1 MTPHYLYSLDL
12 DRLPSL
18 ESDFL
23 IVGSGIAGLFAAYK
37 AGKHGSVLVVT
48 KQRAEDSNTER
59 AQGGIAAAV
68 DEADS
73 PVLHL
78 EDTLEA
84 GAGFCDAGTVE
95 ILVTEGPLRVMELV
109 DLGVRFDREGSAWDL
124 GREGAHRR
132 RRILHASDA
141 TGGEVARALIREC
154 RSDPRITLREG
165 CCLVDFL
172 RHPRSGCC
180 VGALM
185 LDCQTGG
192 FMVCRAPV
200 VIAATGGAGQ
210 LYQNTT
216 NPTVATGDGAA
227 AAYRAG
233 AELMDM
239 EFVQFHP
246 TVLAMTNT
254 PRFLI
259 SEAVRGEGA
268 LLRNVRGERF
278 MPRYHQM
285 AELAPRDVVTR
296 AIIREMQETQTGH
309 VLLDI
314 SQFEPDVF
322 QARFPNIS
330 NTCRQY
336 GLDLSKGYIPV
347 APATHYIMGGIKT
360 GSDGETNTPGLYAC
374 GEVACNG
381 VHGANRLAS
390 NSLLEGLVFGA
401 RAVDAGWRYM
411 NERCWVGDER
421 ERVPAPGLMPD
432 LKRALCAPHSFRPC
446 TPYSVRSGRSPGAE
460 DRRTGGGGGCALAPV
475 FRIQQAGRSPDA
487 EDEEEGENESLP
499 ARRECGAQHIPTL
512 TSIDGRQNWTSLT
525 ADLYDWQEIA
535 ERVRAIMWDK
545 VGIIRQDQTLAQ
557 AAVALDRIDR
567 EIASLAPT
575 RSAVEAVNL
584 LTLGR
589 LAVSA
594 AQMRTESRGGH
605 FRSDYPSRDDVCWLR
620 HIIFEA

>member
-1 MTPHYLYSLDL
+1 MTPHYLFSLEL
-12 DRLPSL
+12 DRLPTL

-37 AGKHGSVLVVT
+37 AGKLGSVLVVT
-48 KQRAEDSNTER
+48 KQRAEDSNTEM

-68 DEADS
+68 DETDS

-84 GAGFCDAGTVE
+84 GAGLCDAGAVE
-95 ILVTEGPLRVMELV
+95 IMVTEGPLRVMELV
-109 DLGVRFDREGSAWDL
+109 ELGVRFDREGSAWDL

-154 RSDPRITLREG
+154 RSDRNITLREG

-172 RHPRSGCC
+172 RHPHSGRC

-185 LDCQTGG
+185 LDSQSGG
-192 FMVCRAPV
+192 FVVCRAPV

-210 LYQNTT
+210 LYRNTT
-216 NPTVATGDGAA
+216 NPSVATGDGAA

-246 TVLAMTNT
+246 TALAMPNA
-254 PRFLI
+254 PHFLI

-296 AIIREMQETQTGH
+296 AIIREMQETQASH

-314 SQFEPDVF
+314 SQFEPDRF

-330 NTCRQY
+330 NTCRKY
-336 GLDLSKGYIPV
+336 GLDLDKGYIPV
-347 APATHYIMGGIKT
+347 APATHYIMGGIRT

-374 GEVACNG
+374 GEVACSG

-401 RAVDAGWRYM
+401 RAVAAGWRYLQ
-411 NERCWVGDER
+411 NERARAGCPLGA
-421 ERVPAPGLMPD
+421 APTG
-432 LKRALCAPHSFRPC
+432 
-446 TPYSVRSGRSPGAE
+446 PGTA
-460 DRRTGGGGGCALAPV
+460 ALAGAVTGSSEPV
-475 FRIQQAGRSPDA
+475 NANNNLTSHL
-487 EDEEEGENESLP
+487 LP
-499 ARRECGAQHIPTL
+499 L
-512 TSIDGRQNWTSLT
+512 TSIDGRQDWTSLT
-525 ADLYDWQEIA
+525 ADPYDWRETA

-545 VGIIRQDQTLAQ
+545 VGIIRQGRDLTQ
-557 AAVALDRIDR
+557 AAFELNRIDR
-567 EIASLAPT
+567 EIASLTPT
-575 RSAVEAVNL
+575 RSAVETVNL

-589 LAVSA
+589 LAVAA

-605 FRSDYPSRDDVCWLR
+605 FRGDFPSRDDVYWLR
-620 HIIFEA
+620 HIIFQS

>member
-1 MTPHYLYSLDL
+1 MTPHYLFSLEL
-12 DRLPSL
+12 DQLPTL

-37 AGKHGSVLVVT
+37 AGKLGSVLVVT
-48 KQRAEDSNTER
+48 KQRAEDSNTEM

-68 DEADS
+68 DENDS

-78 EDTLEA
+78 EDTLDA
-84 GAGFCDAGTVE
+84 GAGLCDAGAVE

-109 DLGVRFDREGSAWDL
+109 ELGVRFDREGSAWDL

-154 RSDPRITLREG
+154 RSDRNITLREG
-165 CCLVDFL
+165 CYLVDFL
-172 RHPRSGCC
+172 RHPHSGHC

-185 LDCQTGG
+185 LDSKSGG
-192 FMVCRAPV
+192 FVVCRAPV
-200 VIAATGGAGQ
+200 VIVATGGAGQ
-210 LYQNTT
+210 LYRNTT
-216 NPTVATGDGAA
+216 NPSVATGDGAA

-246 TVLAMTNT
+246 TALAMSNA
-254 PRFLI
+254 PHFLI

-296 AIIREMQETQTGH
+296 AIIREMQETQANH

-314 SQFEPDVF
+314 SQFEPDRF

-330 NTCRQY
+330 STCRKF
-336 GLDLSKGYIPV
+336 GLDLDKGYIPV
-347 APATHYIMGGIKT
+347 APATHYIMGGIRT

-374 GEVACNG
+374 GEVACSG

-401 RAVDAGWRYM
+401 RAVAAGWRYLQ
-411 NERCWVGDER
+411 NEKCEVNSRHARYAG
-421 ERVPAPGLMPD
+421 PGI
-432 LKRALCAPHSFRPC
+432 A
-446 TPYSVRSGRSPGAE
+446 
-460 DRRTGGGGGCALAPV
+460 ALAG
-475 FRIQQAGRSPDA
+475 A
-487 EDEEEGENESLP
+487 EEEG
-499 ARRECGAQHIPTL
+499 I
-512 TSIDGRQNWTSLT
+512 
-525 ADLYDWQEIA
+525 
-535 ERVRAIMWDK
+535 
-545 VGIIRQDQTLAQ
+545 
-557 AAVALDRIDR
+557 
-567 EIASLAPT
+567 
-575 RSAVEAVNL
+575 
-584 LTLGR
+584 
-589 LAVSA
+589 
-594 AQMRTESRGGH
+594 GGG
-605 FRSDYPSRDDVCWLR
+605 
-620 HIIFEA
+620 

>member
-1 MTPHYLYSLDL
+1 MTPHYLYSLEL

-37 AGKHGSVLVVT
+37 AGQYGSVLVVT

-154 RSDPRITLREG
+154 RSDPRIILREG

-172 RHPRSGCC
+172 RHPRSGRC

-185 LDCQTGG
+185 LDSQTGG
-192 FMVCRAPV
+192 FVVCRAPV
-200 VIAATGGAGQ
+200 VIVATGGAGQ

-254 PRFLI
+254 PHFLI

-285 AELAPRDVVTR
+285 AELAPRDVVSR
-296 AIIREMQETQTGH
+296 AIIREMQETQAGH

-314 SQFEPDVF
+314 SQWEPDRF
-322 QARFPNIS
+322 QTRFPNIS

-336 GLDLSKGYIPV
+336 GLDLGKGYIPV

-401 RAVDAGWRYM
+401 RAVDAGWRYL
-411 NERCWVGDER
+411 NERCGAGGER
-421 ERVPAPGLMPD
+421 RWVPASGLTPGL
-432 LKRALCAPHSFRPC
+432 K
-446 TPYSVRSGRSPGAE
+446 
-460 DRRTGGGGGCALAPV
+460 
-475 FRIQQAGRSPDA
+475 
-487 EDEEEGENESLP
+487 
-499 ARRECGAQHIPTL
+499 ECGVQHLPPL
-512 TSIDGRQNWTSLT
+512 TSIEGRQNWTSLT
-525 ADLYDWQEIA
+525 PDLYDWQEIA

-545 VGIIRQDQTLAQ
+545 VGIIRQAQTLAQ

-605 FRSDYPSRDDVCWLR
+605 FRSDFPSRDDVYWLR
-620 HIIFEA
+620 HIIFET

>member
-1 MTPHYLYSLDL
+1 MTPHYLFSLQL
-12 DRLPSL
+12 DGLPTL

-37 AGKHGSVLVVT
+37 AGKLGSVLVVT
-48 KQRAEDSNTER
+48 KQRAEDSNTEM

-68 DEADS
+68 DETDS
-73 PVLHL
+73 SVLHL

-84 GAGFCDAGTVE
+84 GAGLCDVAAVE
-95 ILVTEGPLRVMELV
+95 VMVTEGPLRVMELV
-109 DLGVRFDREGSAWDL
+109 ELGVRFDREGSAWDL

-172 RHPRSGCC
+172 RHPRSGRC

-185 LDCQTGG
+185 LDSQSGG
-192 FMVCRAPV
+192 FVVCRAPV
-200 VIAATGGAGQ
+200 VIVATGGAGQ
-210 LYQNTT
+210 LYRNTT
-216 NPTVATGDGAA
+216 NPSVATGDGAA

-246 TVLAMTNT
+246 TALAMTNA

-285 AELAPRDVVTR
+285 AELAPRDVVAR
-296 AIIREMQETQTGH
+296 AINREMQETQADH

-314 SQFEPDVF
+314 SQLEPQRF

-330 NTCRQY
+330 NACRKY
-336 GLDLSKGYIPV
+336 GLDLDKGYIPV
-347 APATHYIMGGIKT
+347 APATHYIMGGIRT
-360 GSDGETNTPGLYAC
+360 GSDGETNIPGLYAC
-374 GEVACNG
+374 GEVACSG

-401 RAVDAGWRYM
+401 RAVAAGWRYLS
-411 NERCWVGDER
+411 EKCE
-421 ERVPAPGLMPD
+421 A
-432 LKRALCAPHSFRPC
+432 
-446 TPYSVRSGRSPGAE
+446 
-460 DRRTGGGGGCALAPV
+460 
-475 FRIQQAGRSPDA
+475 
-487 EDEEEGENESLP
+487 
-499 ARRECGAQHIPTL
+499 HIPHP
-512 TSIDGRQNWTSLT
+512 TSIEGRQDWTSLT
-525 ADLYDWQEIA
+525 PDLYDWRETA
-535 ERVRAIMWDK
+535 DRVRVIMWNRA
-545 VGIIRQDQTLAQ
+545 GIIRQGWELAQ
-557 AAVALDRIDR
+557 AAFELNRIDR

-575 RSAVEAVNL
+575 RSAVETVNL

-589 LAVSA
+589 LTVDA
-594 AQMRTESRGGH
+594 AALRTESRGGH
-605 FRSDYPSRDDVCWLR
+605 FRGDFPSRDDVYWLR
-620 HIIFEA
+620 HIIFQS

>member
-1 MTPHYLYSLDL
+1 MTPHYLFSLEL
-12 DRLPSL
+12 DRLPTL

-37 AGKHGSVLVVT
+37 AGKLGSVLVVT
-48 KQRAEDSNTER
+48 KQRAEDSNTEM

-68 DEADS
+68 DETDS

-84 GAGFCDAGTVE
+84 GAGLCDAGAVE
-95 ILVTEGPLRVMELV
+95 IMVTEGPLRVMELV
-109 DLGVRFDREGSAWDL
+109 ELGVRFDREGSAWDL

-154 RSDPRITLREG
+154 RSDRNITLREG
-165 CCLVDFL
+165 CYLVDFL
-172 RHPRSGCC
+172 RHPHSGRC

-185 LDCQTGG
+185 LDSKSGG
-192 FMVCRAPV
+192 FVVCRAPV

-210 LYQNTT
+210 LYRNTT
-216 NPTVATGDGAA
+216 NPSVATGDGAA

-246 TVLAMTNT
+246 TALAMPNA
-254 PRFLI
+254 PHFLI

-296 AIIREMQETQTGH
+296 AIIREMQETQVSH

-314 SQFEPDVF
+314 SQFEPDRF

-330 NTCRQY
+330 STCRKY
-336 GLDLSKGYIPV
+336 GLDLDKGYIPV
-347 APATHYIMGGIKT
+347 APATHYIMGGIRT

-374 GEVACNG
+374 GEVACSG

-401 RAVDAGWRYM
+401 RAVAAGWRYLQ
-411 NERCWVGDER
+411 NEGARAVSSGPGTAALAGARQGGR
-421 ERVPAPGLMPD
+421 EGIGGADVQACFPVRRFLPGRAVSPDTAAPGAVTGSSEPANANNNLTSH
-432 LKRALCAPHSFRPC
+432 L
-446 TPYSVRSGRSPGAE
+446 SP
-460 DRRTGGGGGCALAPV
+460 
-475 FRIQQAGRSPDA
+475 
-487 EDEEEGENESLP
+487 
-499 ARRECGAQHIPTL
+499 L
-512 TSIDGRQNWTSLT
+512 TSIDGRQDWTSLT
-525 ADLYDWQEIA
+525 ADLYDWRETA
-535 ERVRAIMWDK
+535 ERVRAIMWNK
-545 VGIIRQDQTLAQ
+545 VGIIRQGRDLAQ
-557 AAVALDRIDR
+557 AAVELNRIDR
-567 EIASLAPT
+567 EIASLTPT
-575 RSAVEAVNL
+575 RSAVETVNL

-589 LAVSA
+589 LAVAA

-605 FRSDYPSRDDVCWLR
+605 FRGDFPSRDDVYWLR
-620 HIIFEA
+620 HIIFQS

>member
-1 MTPHYLYSLDL
+1 MTPHYLYSLEL
-12 DRLPSL
+12 DQLPSL

-37 AGKHGSVLVVT
+37 AGKLGSVLVVT

-84 GAGFCDAGTVE
+84 GAGLCNAGTVE
-95 ILVTEGPLRVMELV
+95 ILVTEGPMRVMELV
-109 DLGVRFDREGSAWDL
+109 ELGVRFDREGSAWDL

-141 TGGEVARALIREC
+141 TGREVARALIREC

-172 RHPRSGCC
+172 RHPRNGRC

-185 LDCQTGG
+185 LDGQTGG
-192 FMVCRAPV
+192 FVVCRAPV
-200 VIAATGGAGQ
+200 VIVATGGAGQ
-210 LYQNTT
+210 LYRNTT

-246 TVLAMTNT
+246 TVLAMPNA
-254 PRFLI
+254 PPFLI

-278 MPRYHQM
+278 MPRSHQM

-296 AIIREMQETQTGH
+296 AIIKEMRETQVDH

-314 SQFEPDVF
+314 SQFEPGLF
-322 QARFPNIS
+322 QTRFPNIS
-330 NTCRQY
+330 STCRQY
-336 GLDLSKGYIPV
+336 GLDLDKGYIPV
-347 APATHYIMGGIKT
+347 APATHYIMGGIRT

-374 GEVACNG
+374 GEVACSG

-401 RAVDAGWRYM
+401 RAVAAGWRYLQH
-411 NERCWVGDER
+411 GKR
-421 ERVPAPGLMPD
+421 EAGSGMWEKEGVAAIEGRQD
-432 LKRALCAPHSFRPC
+432 W
-446 TPYSVRSGRSPGAE
+446 RS
-460 DRRTGGGGGCALAPV
+460 LAP
-475 FRIQQAGRSPDA
+475 
-487 EDEEEGENESLP
+487 
-499 ARRECGAQHIPTL
+499 
-512 TSIDGRQNWTSLT
+512 
-525 ADLYDWQEIA
+525 DLYDWRETA

-545 VGIIRQDQTLAQ
+545 VGIIRQGPGLTQ
-557 AAVALDRIDR
+557 AAMELDRIDR

-589 LAVSA
+589 LTVAA

-605 FRSDYPSRDDVCWLR
+605 FRGDFPSRDDVFWLR

>member
-1 MTPHYLYSLDL
+1 
-12 DRLPSL
+12 
-18 ESDFL
+18 
-23 IVGSGIAGLFAAYK
+23 V
-37 AGKHGSVLVVT
+37 
-48 KQRAEDSNTER
+48 
-59 AQGGIAAAV
+59 
-68 DEADS
+68 
-73 PVLHL
+73 
-78 EDTLEA
+78 
-84 GAGFCDAGTVE
+84 
-95 ILVTEGPLRVMELV
+95 
-109 DLGVRFDREGSAWDL
+109 
-124 GREGAHRR
+124 
-132 RRILHASDA
+132 
-141 TGGEVARALIREC
+141 
-154 RSDPRITLREG
+154 
-165 CCLVDFL
+165 
-172 RHPRSGCC
+172 
-180 VGALM
+180 
-185 LDCQTGG
+185 
-192 FMVCRAPV
+192 VCRAPV
-200 VIAATGGAGQ
+200 VIVATGGAGQ

-246 TVLAMTNT
+246 TVLAMTNA
-254 PRFLI
+254 PHFLI

-296 AIIREMQETQTGH
+296 AIIREMQETQAGH

-314 SQFEPDVF
+314 SQLEPDRF
-322 QARFPNIS
+322 QTRFPNIS
-330 NTCRQY
+330 STCRQY
-336 GLDLSKGYIPV
+336 GLDLGKGYIPV

-401 RAVDAGWRYM
+401 RAVAAGWRYLQSGKW
-411 NERCWVGDER
+411 ERGSGKWER
-421 ERVPAPGLMPD
+421 EGIGFANANQNLASSASGLTPGL
-432 LKRALCAPHSFRPC
+432 K
-446 TPYSVRSGRSPGAE
+446 
-460 DRRTGGGGGCALAPV
+460 
-475 FRIQQAGRSPDA
+475 
-487 EDEEEGENESLP
+487 
-499 ARRECGAQHIPTL
+499 ECGAHHLPPP
-512 TSIDGRQNWTSLT
+512 TSIEGRQNWTSLT
-525 ADLYDWQEIA
+525 PDLYDWQEIA

-545 VGIIRQDQTLAQ
+545 VGIIRQAQTLAQ

-605 FRSDYPSRDDVCWLR
+605 FRSDFPSRDDVYWLR
-620 HIIFEA
+620 HIIFET

>member
-1 MTPHYLYSLDL
+1 MTPHYLFSLEL

-37 AGKHGSVLVVT
+37 AGKLGSVLVVT

-68 DEADS
+68 DETDS

-84 GAGFCDAGTVE
+84 GAGLCDAKTVE

-109 DLGVRFDREGSAWDL
+109 ELGVRFDREGSAWDL

-154 RSDPRITLREG
+154 RSDPRIILREG

-172 RHPRSGCC
+172 RHPRSGRC

-185 LDCQTGG
+185 LDSQTGG
-192 FMVCRAPV
+192 FVVCRAPV

-210 LYQNTT
+210 LYRGTT

-246 TVLAMTNT
+246 TVLAMPNA
-254 PRFLI
+254 PHFLI

-296 AIIREMQETQTGH
+296 AIIREMQETQANH

-314 SQFEPDVF
+314 SQLEPDRF
-322 QARFPNIS
+322 QVRFPNIS
-330 NTCRQY
+330 STCRKY
-336 GLDLSKGYIPV
+336 GLDLGKGYIPV

-360 GSDGETNTPGLYAC
+360 GSNGETNTPGFYAC
-374 GEVACNG
+374 GEVACSG

-401 RAVDAGWRYM
+401 RAVTAGWRYLQQSM
-411 NERCWVGDER
+411 EQPLR
-421 ERVPAPGLMPD
+421 L
-432 LKRALCAPHSFRPC
+432 
-446 TPYSVRSGRSPGAE
+446 
-460 DRRTGGGGGCALAPV
+460 TGYL
-475 FRIQQAGRSPDA
+475 
-487 EDEEEGENESLP
+487 
-499 ARRECGAQHIPTL
+499 
-512 TSIDGRQNWTSLT
+512 DGRQDWTSLT
-525 ADLYDWQEIA
+525 ADLYDWQETA
-535 ERVRAIMWDK
+535 ERVRTIMWDK
-545 VGIIRQDQTLAQ
+545 AGIIRQGQGLAQ
-557 AAVALDRIDR
+557 AAVELDRIDR

-589 LAVSA
+589 LAVAA
-594 AQMRTESRGGH
+594 AQLRTESRGGH
-605 FRSDYPSRDDVCWLR
+605 FRSDFPSRDDVYWLR
-620 HIIFEA
+620 HIIFEV

>member
-1 MTPHYLYSLDL
+1 MTPHYLFSLEL

-37 AGKHGSVLVVT
+37 AGKLGSVLVVT

-59 AQGGIAAAV
+59 AQGGIAVAV
-68 DEADS
+68 DETDS

-84 GAGFCDAGTVE
+84 GAGLCDAKTVE

-109 DLGVRFDREGSAWDL
+109 ELGVRFDREGSAWDL

-154 RSDPRITLREG
+154 RSDPRIILREG

-172 RHPRSGCC
+172 RHPRSGRC

-185 LDCQTGG
+185 LDSQTGG
-192 FMVCRAPV
+192 FVVCRAPV

-210 LYQNTT
+210 LYRGTT

-246 TVLAMTNT
+246 TVLAMPNA
-254 PRFLI
+254 PHFLI

-296 AIIREMQETQTGH
+296 AIIREMQETQANH

-314 SQFEPDVF
+314 SQSEPDRF
-322 QARFPNIS
+322 QVRFPNIS
-330 NTCRQY
+330 STCREY
-336 GLDLSKGYIPV
+336 GLDLGKGYIPV

-360 GSDGETNTPGLYAC
+360 GSNGETNTPGFYAC
-374 GEVACNG
+374 GEVACSG

-401 RAVDAGWRYM
+401 RAVTAGWRYLQQSM
-411 NERCWVGDER
+411 EQPLR
-421 ERVPAPGLMPD
+421 L
-432 LKRALCAPHSFRPC
+432 
-446 TPYSVRSGRSPGAE
+446 
-460 DRRTGGGGGCALAPV
+460 TGYL
-475 FRIQQAGRSPDA
+475 
-487 EDEEEGENESLP
+487 
-499 ARRECGAQHIPTL
+499 
-512 TSIDGRQNWTSLT
+512 DGRQDWTSLT
-525 ADLYDWQEIA
+525 ADLYDWQETA
-535 ERVRAIMWDK
+535 ERVRTIMWDK
-545 VGIIRQDQTLAQ
+545 AGIIRQGQGLAQ
-557 AAVALDRIDR
+557 AAVELDRIDR

-589 LAVSA
+589 LAVAA
-594 AQMRTESRGGH
+594 AQLRTESRGGH
-605 FRSDYPSRDDVCWLR
+605 FRSDFPSRDDVYWLR
-620 HIIFEA
+620 HIIFEV

>member
-1 MTPHYLYSLDL
+1 MPHYLFSLEL

-37 AGKHGSVLVVT
+37 ARQFGSVLVVT
-48 KQRAEDSNTER
+48 KQRAEDSNTEM

-84 GAGFCDAGTVE
+84 GAGLCDARAVE

-109 DLGVRFDREGSAWDL
+109 KIGVRFDREGSAWDL

-141 TGGEVARALIREC
+141 TGGEIARALIREA
-154 RSDPRITLREG
+154 RNESRITLREG
-165 CCLVDFL
+165 CFLVDFL
-172 RHPRSGCC
+172 RHPRSGRCI
-180 VGALM
+180 GALM
-185 LDCQTGG
+185 LDSQSGG
-192 FMVCRAPV
+192 FVVCRAPV
-200 VIAATGGAGQ
+200 VITATGGAGQ

-216 NPTVATGDGAA
+216 NPAVATGDGAA

-246 TVLAMTNT
+246 TVLAMPNA
-254 PRFLI
+254 PHFLI

-285 AELAPRDVVTR
+285 AELSPRDVVTR
-296 AIIREMQETQTGH
+296 AIVREMQKTQASH

-314 SQFEPDVF
+314 SQFD
-322 QARFPNIS
+322 QDRCQSRFPNICD
-330 NTCRQY
+330 TCQKY
-336 GLDLSKGYIPV
+336 GLDLRQGYIPV
-347 APATHYIMGGIKT
+347 APATHYIMGGIRT
-360 GSDGETNTPGLYAC
+360 GADGETNIPGLYAC
-374 GEVACNG
+374 GEAACNG

-401 RAVDAGWRYM
+401 RAVSAGWQYRQQLQP
-411 NERCWVGDER
+411 ESDQ
-421 ERVPAPGLMPD
+421 PGG
-432 LKRALCAPHSFRPC
+432 CIE
-446 TPYSVRSGRSPGAE
+446 GRSPGTSPVD
-460 DRRTGGGGGCALAPV
+460 DR
-475 FRIQQAGRSPDA
+475 
-487 EDEEEGENESLP
+487 
-499 ARRECGAQHIPTL
+499 
-512 TSIDGRQNWTSLT
+512 
-525 ADLYDWQEIA
+525 DWKVTA
-535 ERVRAIMWDK
+535 ERVRAIMWEQA
-545 VGIIRQDQTLAQ
+545 GIIRQGPELAKAAAELERLDQEISCLAT
-557 AAVALDRIDR
+557 
-567 EIASLAPT
+567 T
-575 RSAVEAVNL
+575 RTAVEAINL
-584 LTLGR
+584 LTLGK
-589 LAVSA
+589 LTVTA
-594 AQMRTESRGGH
+594 ALLRSESRGGH
-605 FRSDYPSRDDVCWLR
+605 FRGDFPSRDDVYWLR
-620 HIIFEA
+620 HIISQI